1 MQENKEIEIRYA
13 FIATPEFSRT
23 FFDNAIETEVAY
35 LMPPENSESTTSCRF
50 RRRNGKATMTCK
62 TSDGK
67 NANSIERY
75 EDEVEIS
82 NEAFEA
88 YTEKLPIMKFF
99 FYKDPLGREFKT
111 FSDKLCLNPKMIVE
125 KEFDHVPDL
134 KEINEFANSLT
145 EIGTDIYDMTDNFKF
160 NVSNRYK
167 IFRKIVSIEK

>member
-1 MQENKEIEIRYA
+1 MSENKEIEIRYG

-23 FFDNAIETEVAY
+23 FFENAVVTEVAY
-35 LMPPENSESTTSCRF
+35 LMPPEDSKSTTSCRF
-50 RRRNGKATMTCK
+50 RRRNSKATMTCK

-75 EDEVEIS
+75 EDEIEIS

-125 KEFDHVPDL
+125 KEFDHIPDL
-134 KEINEFANSLT
+134 KEINEFADSLLT
-145 EIGTDIYDMTDNFKF
+145 LGHDVYNMTDNFKV
-160 NVSNRYK
+160 NMNNKYK
-167 IFRKIVSIEK
+167 SILKSGSVEE

>member
-1 MQENKEIEIRYA
+1 MQPNKEIEIRYIFVA
-13 FIATPEFSRT
+13 NPEFSRA
-23 FFDNAIETEVAY
+23 FFDYAIETEVAY
-35 LMPPENSESTTSCRF
+35 LMPPENSRSTTSCRF

-99 FYKDPLGREFKT
+99 FYKDDKGREFKS
-111 FSDKLCLNPKMIVE
+111 FHECDNPKIIVE
-125 KEFDHVPDL
+125 KEFDHIPTSQEC
-134 KEINEFANSLT
+134 KEFADSL
-145 EIGTDIYDMTDNFKF
+145 IPLGHDIYNMTDNYTV
-160 NVSNRYK
+160 NIMNRYNDFLK
-167 IFRKIVSIEK
+167 QENYIS

>member
-1 MQENKEIEIRYA
+1 MQENKEIEIRYG
-13 FIATPEFSRT
+13 FIANKEFAKE
-23 FFDNAIETEVAY
+23 FFEKAIVTEVAY
-35 LMPPENSESTTSCRF
+35 LTPFKGCDSTTCCRF

-99 FYKDPLGREFKT
+99 FYKDPLGREFKS

-125 KEFDHVPDL
+125 KEFDHIPDK
-134 KEINEFANSLT
+134 KEINDFVISILAL
-145 EIGTDIYDMTDNFKF
+145 GHDVYDRTDNYTVNMINKY
-160 NVSNRYK
+160 NECLKNN
-167 IFRKIVSIEK
+167 

>member
-1 MQENKEIEIRYA
+1 MPENKEIEIRYG
-13 FIATPEFSRT
+13 FIANKEFT
-23 FFDNAIETEVAY
+23 KEFFEKAIVTEVAY
-35 LMPPENSESTTSCRF
+35 LTPFKGCDSTTCCRF

-99 FYKDPLGREFKT
+99 FYKDPFGREFKS

-125 KEFDHVPDL
+125 KEFDHVPSFT
-134 KEINEFANSLT
+134 ECSEFANSLT
-145 EIGTDIYDMTDNFKF
+145 TLGHDVYDMTDNYTI
-160 NVSNRYK
+160 NVMYK
-167 IFRKIVSIEK
+167 YKEFLKK

>member
-1 MQENKEIEIRYA
+1 MPENKEIEIRYG
-13 FIATPEFSRT
+13 FIANPEFARA
-23 FFDNAIETEVAY
+23 FFDNAIVTEVAY
-35 LMPPENSESTTSCRF
+35 LMPPENSKSTTSCRF

-125 KEFDHVPDL
+125 KEFDHIPDR
-134 KEINEFANSLT
+134 KEINEFADSLLT
-145 EIGTDIYDMTDNFKF
+145 LGHDVYHVTDNFKV
-160 NVSNRYK
+160 NMSRRYELFLK
-167 IFRKIVSIEK
+167 TGSVEE

>member
-1 MQENKEIEIRYA
+1 
-13 FIATPEFSRT
+13 
-23 FFDNAIETEVAY
+23 
-35 LMPPENSESTTSCRF
+35 
-50 RRRNGKATMTCK
+50 MTCK

-125 KEFDHVPDL
+125 KEFDHIPDQ
-134 KEINEFANSLT
+134 KEIDEFADSLT
-145 EIGTDIYDMTDNFKF
+145 KLGYDVYDMTDNYTVNMLNKYNEFLKKTLI
-160 NVSNRYK
+160 NN
-167 IFRKIVSIEK
+167 

>member
-1 MQENKEIEIRYA
+1 MQENKEIEIRYG
-13 FIATPEFSRT
+13 FIANSEFSRT

-35 LMPPENSESTTSCRF
+35 LMPPENSGSTTSCRF

-75 EDEVEIS
+75 EDEIEIS

-125 KEFDHVPDL
+125 KEFDHVPSFT
-134 KEINEFANSLT
+134 ECSEFANSLT
-145 EIGTDIYDMTDNFKF
+145 TLGHDVYDITDDYTVNMMNKYNEFLK
-160 NVSNRYK
+160 NK
-167 IFRKIVSIEK
+167 HIEK

>member
-1 MQENKEIEIRYA
+1 MQENKEIEIRYG
-13 FIATPEFSRT
+13 FIANEEFSKE
-23 FFDNAIETEVAY
+23 FFEKAIVTEVAY
-35 LMPPENSESTTSCRF
+35 LTPFKGCNSTTCCRF

-111 FSDKLCLNPKMIVE
+111 FSDKLCLNPKIIVE
-125 KEFDHVPDL
+125 KEFDHIPDQ
-134 KEINEFANSLT
+134 KEINEFAYSLT
-145 EIGTDIYDMTDNFKF
+145 ELGHDIYDITDNYTL
-160 NVSNRYK
+160 NVINKYK
-167 IFRKIVSIEK
+167 EFLKK

>member
-1 MQENKEIEIRYA
+1 MQPNKEIEIRYIFVA
-13 FIATPEFSRT
+13 NPEFSRA
-23 FFDNAIETEVAY
+23 FFDYAIETEVAY
-35 LMPPENSESTTSCRF
+35 LMPPENSGSTTSCRF

-111 FSDKLCLNPKMIVE
+111 FSDKLCLNPKMIAE
-125 KEFDHVPDL
+125 KEFDHIPDQ
-134 KEINEFANSLT
+134 KEINEFADGLT
-145 EIGTDIYDMTDNFKF
+145 KLGYDVYDMTDNYTV
-160 NVSNRYK
+160 NVLNKYNEFLK
-167 IFRKIVSIEK
+167 KNIDK

>member
-1 MQENKEIEIRYA
+1 MPENKEIEIRYGFVA
-13 FIATPEFSRT
+13 NPEFSRA
-23 FFDNAIETEVAY
+23 FFDYAIETEVAY
-35 LMPPENSESTTSCRF
+35 LMPPENSRSTTSCRF

-67 NANSIERY
+67 NTNSIERY

-111 FSDKLCLNPKMIVE
+111 FSSKLCLNPKMIVE
-125 KEFDHVPDL
+125 KEFDHIPDR
-134 KEINEFANSLT
+134 KEINEFADSLT
-145 EIGTDIYDMTDNFKF
+145 KLGHDIYDMTDNYTVNMMNKYNEFLKK
-160 NVSNRYK
+160 NN
-167 IFRKIVSIEK
+167 